1 MRNRESEAEELEKLK
16 TKKGKIGTGCED
28 IREVADKSGLKIV
41 CSCTLFVQLKLEN
54 VQSKR
59 NICAVHF

>member
-28 IREVADKSGLKIV
+28 IREVADK
-41 CSCTLFVQLKLEN
+41 TNWQ
-54 VQSKR
+54 KR
-59 NICAVHF
+59 QRQHTATN